1 MKYVVRVR
9 EEQIWTVLYVVDA
22 NSADE
27 ASETYYENGE
37 IYSDSFEDV
46 DNRIVLDV
54 LPYEEEEKDS
64 AIKRLK
70 QEGIV

>member
-70 QEGIV
+70 QEGRV